1 MLSLYYTVS
10 DELLQT
16 LRRIDAL
23 RADILLTPLPPKL
36 ELQYRWETNV
46 ARLHAVAAMLD
57 LPVTKTNIIALL
69 SRPTNHRLTAEE
81 TLLVQI
87 GKTIQ
92 WLSLD
97 WVANPSP
104 VGSKTIG
111 ELVSRC
117 LRLTSHQEHSVQY
130 ALAKTATYL
139 ASGKDHAAVQAAVA
153 YEQVQTLPPLSP
165 AEKLP
170 LAVVCAYLYLFK
182 YGLDLHGLTSFEPTL
197 FADKKE
203 YEREL
208 GQAVSTGNLTH
219 WSEFFAKAIQTEL
232 SRTRERIAQG
242 PGEGSMP
249 ASFWQ
254 LSDRQKA
261 ILGLLDEPG
270 ARLTNKLVQRRFRV
284 SQITASRDL
293 SRLTVLGL
301 VYPRGKGRSVSYS
314 RI

>member
-46 ARLHAVAAMLD
+46 ARLHAVAVMLD
-57 LPVTKTNIIALL
+57 LPVTRTNIIALL
-69 SRPTNHRLTAEE
+69 TRPTNHRLTAEE

-139 ASGKDHAAVQAAVA
+139 SSGKDHAVIQAAVA
-153 YEQVQTLPPLSP
+153 HEQAQTLSLPP

-170 LAVVCAYLYLFK
+170 LAVVWAYLYLFK
-182 YGLDLHGLTSFEPTL
+182 YGLDLRGMTSFEHAL

-219 WSEFFAKAIQTEL
+219 WGEFFAKAIQTEL

-293 SRLTVLGL
+293 ARLTVLGL
-301 VYPRGKGRSVSYS
+301 VYPRGKGRSVSYTK
-314 RI
+314 I